1 MKRGKWLM
9 LYNLPQTT
17 KYGFTLIIG
26 VAHMKYHCWFHV
38 RYNLSI
44 LKFKKRKNNKNMKNY
59 F

>member
-1 MKRGKWLM
+1 M

-44 LKFKKRKNNKNMKNY
+44 LKFKKCKNNKNMKNY